1 MTQVLTLC
9 GTQFKLW
16 HEKFC
21 FVKKSGALWKNWFKI
36 WFFSKF
42 PIQRMFSFKNIAL
55 RINLSEKEG
64 NLKFDILTM
73 YIEKKIFESKLSKK
87 AWCLGTSFTWKSVT
101 LLKFPFKTWCVVNRM
116 FQNLT
121 RCKISDTKNDELC
134 KVHQKIVPFWK
145 TWFESDSLLKT
156 GFKIWFFSKIL
167 IGKLFFFPFLK
178 TIVGF
183 WENA

>member
-16 HEKFC
+16 HEQFC

-42 PIQRMFSFKNIAL
+42 PIQRMFFSKKIAL
-55 RINLSEKEG
+55 RINLSKKEG
-64 NLKFDILTM
+64 NLNFDILTM
-73 YIEKKIFESKLSKK
+73 YFEKKNFESKLSKK
-87 AWCLGTSFTWKSVT
+87 AWCCGNSFTWKSVT

-134 KVHQKIVPFWK
+134 KVHQKILHFEKLDSNLTHCWK
-145 TWFESDSLLKT
+145 LVSKLDSSQKP
-156 GFKIWFFSKIL
+156 W
-167 IGKLFFFPFLK
+167 
-178 TIVGF
+178 
-183 WENA
+183 